1 MDKINWKQKLSSRKF
16 WAAVAGFVTAIMVA
30 FKVENGTA
38 EQITAIIT
46 AGGVL
51 VAYILGESAVDAN
64 RDYTNAG
71 DVKPDTSDGTDTKP
85 GKPDGADTKPDKPDG
100 AEGED
105 NGD

>member
-1 MDKINWKQKLSSRKF
+1 MNKINWKQKLSSRKF
-16 WAAVAGFVTAIMVA
+16 WAAVAGFATAIMVA
-30 FKVENGTA
+30 FRVENGTA

-71 DVKPDTSDGTDTKP
+71 DTEPGTPDGTDAKP
-85 GKPDGADTKPDKPDG
+85 GKPDDT
-100 AEGED
+100 EGED

>member
-1 MDKINWKQKLSSRKF
+1 MEKINWKQKLSSRKF

-71 DVKPDTSDGTDTKP
+71 DVKPGTSDGTDTK
-85 GKPDGADTKPDKPDG
+85 TDKPDG
-100 AEGED
+100 TEGED

>member
-16 WAAVAGFVTAIMVA
+16 WAAVAGFVTAILVA
-30 FKVENGTA
+30 FRVENGTV

-64 RDYTNAG
+64 RDYGST
-71 DVKPDTSDGTDTKP
+71 DKSDGVGSAEDHN
-85 GKPDGADTKPDKPDG
+85 DG
-100 AEGED
+100 
-105 NGD
+105 N